1 MHLACAFGKMFV
13 FKTSND
19 VISRPPPTPP
29 SRDLTMLTTPMCG
42 EHGRIT
48 GLRHGRMRRK
58 SLLLCTKLP
67 WMGGTDTERRLDGR
81 NGYGEMGGTNT
92 GRRGNLGQRQ
102 LFELH
107 QSSDAE
113 KPGCYDATAPLSVL
127 LTTRPLLLR
136 DTFFFFEPFFHLDLD
151 PRCVVRPI
159 CCCNRPRN
167 IDLILSRL
175 TQPSLMRILG
185 RI

>member
-1 MHLACAFGKMFV
+1 MYNVQWRRKRRWRSRHGSLCTQQTLHSMHLACAFAKTFAM
-13 FKTSND
+13 KTSND

-102 LFELH
+102 LFEL
-107 QSSDAE
+107 QSAAALMRRNL
-113 KPGCYDATAPLSVL
+113 GVTMQ
-127 LTTRPLLLR
+127 LLLY
-136 DTFFFFEPFFHLDLD
+136 
-151 PRCVVRPI
+151 
-159 CCCNRPRN
+159 
-167 IDLILSRL
+167 LSY
-175 TQPSLMRILG
+175 
-185 RI
+185 